1 MTSRPTMS
9 DESGASS
16 STFDFLCSAAENF
29 CASAACGPCS
39 DGFPCSGT
47 GGQDVNDEATLDE
60 ILERETTAHE
70 ESAPSETGNDAD
82 NEGHGGKTTGNDN
95 GAGCTS
101 NHQGDDCN
109 SESDSNLRLESYNSL
124 LTDDAQHHHQQQR
137 SRSRSQNQSQ
147 YRGLENL
154 GNTCYINSSLQVLMT
169 LESFVDDVVSRTGNC
184 GEMAC
189 GDAGSNDSHRQRDGA
204 ERGDDSAT
212 PQDRTS
218 TGTTNMALLNED
230 VDCRGVVA
238 EGRLRLPSSFHPTGT
253 DEEEKKEGDIDA
265 QQGDSDDD
273 SGSPEK
279 PLHVALG
286 NVFTNLRGSP
296 DPSDDSDAIDDSDCA
311 YQSSTLRFDKEE
323 SVSAV
328 NPSDFKSIVDSLSP
342 QFVGFEQ
349 QDSHEFLGTL
359 LDLLHEEVEA
369 RDQAAKAGSCGGGGE
384 GDSDTSTESGKGKSQ
399 SPQKRKRI
407 ASPSPSLVSEDED
420 SDGMPRTRSF
430 ADLTMKDISSLLH
443 GSESASSDQRQK
455 EQVNAGETTT
465 GKKTT
470 SPVEAHFA
478 TQVRTTL
485 QCNSCMFS
493 RSKTEMF
500 RCLSLDVAAMDAS
513 SDACPTSVEECL
525 HRFFSSEK
533 RDVKCERCFYDTATQ
548 TSEISKLPRAL
559 LLHFKRFIVD
569 VSPDYSSVSYR
580 KDARQ
585 VQFCDAI
592 VVDAM
597 AEANVEGATSLV
609 EYLSSDCALPP
620 TTGENG
626 SQRTYQLRGIVNHIG
641 KNANRGHY
649 TAVTYTGAPKS
660 GDESLVYTK
669 FNDERVLPISA
680 EDATGKQAQST
691 AYILLYALP

>member
-1 MTSRPTMS
+1 
-9 DESGASS
+9 
-16 STFDFLCSAAENF
+16 
-29 CASAACGPCS
+29 
-39 DGFPCSGT
+39 
-47 GGQDVNDEATLDE
+47 
-60 ILERETTAHE
+60 
-70 ESAPSETGNDAD
+70 
-82 NEGHGGKTTGNDN
+82 
-95 GAGCTS
+95 
-101 NHQGDDCN
+101 
-109 SESDSNLRLESYNSL
+109 
-124 LTDDAQHHHQQQR
+124 
-137 SRSRSQNQSQ
+137 
-147 YRGLENL
+147 
-154 GNTCYINSSLQVLMT
+154 MT